1 MSLYLYNFFHL
12 NLAYSAIEESDR
24 EKVIR
29 QCYWPLLK
37 LPRDLGIPIGIEL
50 SGYTLEVINDIS
62 SEWCEELSA
71 LIKEGMC
78 ELIGCGY
85 TQVIGPMVPHQITTA
100 NLEIGNQIYQRILNT
115 KPAIALLN
123 EQAFSKG
130 MVQLYKDADFQAII
144 MEWNN
149 PARVNPQWGE
159 EIGFLPQQAM
169 GNNNSSVDLIWNKS
183 IGFQKF
189 QRYVHGE
196 IELNDLLDFI
206 CENKSQNNFRAFPV
220 YGNDVEI
227 FDFRPGRYMTE
238 AKFHPDGEWNRI
250 YEFYDALK
258 KQKDSKIVL
267 PSKVLELREESGAN
281 KLLDLTSASQPI
293 PVKKQ
298 GKYNVVR
305 WAVTGRNDLDI
316 NTRCY
321 KLYYSLVKENVAY
334 SQEYWK
340 ELCYLWSSDFRTHI
354 TDKRWTSY
362 IKRLKELEE
371 KIPSFLKFDLK
382 KTGHVESISLLSVSE
397 KGKFVSVENDMLSI
411 KFNKTK
417 GLAVES
423 FIDRNISD
431 RPLFG
436 TLQHGYFNDINLG
449 ADYYSG
455 HLVFESPGKHKVT
468 DLSLVSPAITNA
480 GHMVE
485 ISCSM
490 QTSLGP
496 IYKKWTVYASGQMSL
511 QYKLEFHAPL
521 IGRLHTGFVTLLAEN
536 FSQETL
542 NYTAHNGGKCP
553 DNFFMDDEFNHSD
566 PISFLVSSNQA
577 VGLTKG
583 ELAIGDDHFGVKT
596 KIDNAQ
602 LAGIGMIQYSKDK
615 DKDKDKDKK
624 LIRSFISYAEID
636 DTSKNKAFNLELEI
650 IFSGLRW
657 NQLKGVGVT

>member
-1 MSLYLYNFFHL
+1 MSLYLYSFFHL

-62 SEWCEELSA
+62 PEWCEELSA
-71 LIKEGMC
+71 LIKEGIC

-85 TQVIGPMVPHQITTA
+85 TQVIGPMVPHQITTT

-130 MVQLYKDADFQAII
+130 MVQLYKDTDFQAII

-149 PARVNPQWGE
+149 PARANPQWGE
-159 EIGFLPQQAM
+159 EIGFLPQQVM
-169 GNNNSSVDLIWNKS
+169 GNNNSSIDLIWNKS

-238 AKFHPDGEWNRI
+238 AKLHPDGEWNRI

-267 PSKVLELREESGAN
+267 PSKVLELRDESGAN
-281 KLLDLTSASQPI
+281 KLLDLTNASQPI

-321 KLYYSLVKENVAY
+321 KLYYNLVKENAAY

-362 IKRLKELEE
+362 IERLKELEE
-371 KIPSFLKFDLK
+371 KIPSFLKFAPK
-382 KTGHVESISLLSVSE
+382 KNDHVESISLLSVSE
-397 KGKFVSVENDMLSI
+397 KGKFVSVESDMLSI
-411 KFNKTK
+411 KFNKMK

-436 TLQHGYFNDINLG
+436 TLQHGHFSDINLG

-468 DLSLVSPAITNA
+468 DLSLVSPTITNA

-511 QYKLEFHAPL
+511 QYKLEFNAPL

-542 NYTAHNGGKCP
+542 NYTAHNGGKHP

-615 DKDKDKDKK
+615 DKK

-636 DTSKNKAFNLELEI
+636 DTSKSKAFNLELEI
-650 IFSGLRW
+650 LFSSLRW
-657 NQLKGVGVT
+657 TQLKGVGVT